1 MKKVNIE
8 DKVKQ
13 FNLCR
18 LKYEHKA
25 FLYADLFKALKE
37 FKINSNI
44 VCQLLKHGC
53 FDKEVINGR
62 NIYSFQKDPLHKSLM
77 ERALGEIRDQ
87 NKKWRNKKATEAR
100 AVTTPKPAIGETP
113 NVFDEAIKLLSNS
126 DDYVV
131 QKRVFDIEK
140 FKKEQPVMYQK
151 YLKFEIV

>member
-1 MKKVNIE
+1 MKKVNVD

-62 NIYSFQKDPLHKSLM
+62 NIYSFQKDPLHKSIM

-87 NKKWRNKKATEAR
+87 NKKWRTKKAEAKV
-100 AVTTPKPAIGETP
+100 ATKQPTVGEATSM
-113 NVFDEAIKLLSNS
+113 FDDAIKLLSNS

-131 QKRVFDIEK
+131 QKKVFDLEK